1 MKKYWASVQKE
12 IILFLNDKVGLLLMY
27 LMPILLVF
35 IITIVQN
42 SAFQLVSENRLDVL
56 VVNKDN
62 GSQGDSLIDMLQRS
76 GSFRVEEANEL
87 KFKELKR
94 ETIDRKKL
102 IAIWLPPEFTTEMD
116 AQAGQLSNK
125 MLSEFGAVE
134 KDSNLIPTRQTAIRV
149 FYDPVLQENF
159 RLTLMSSLSTL
170 LEGLQNKNRLNRL
183 FKDMGYDEI
192 PEEIAQSMQN
202 SQQLI
207 ESEPATSGDS
217 SPIPNSTQHNVPAWS
232 IFAMFFMVISLGGN
246 LVKERLTGSFVRLR
260 TIPGSFPLV
269 LLSKMTVYLFIS
281 LSQLMILFALG
292 KFVFPS
298 LGLPELN
305 FPENLLALIVISVLS
320 ALAAISYAIL
330 IGTFSKTQEQSNG
343 FGAISI
349 IIFAAIGGI
358 WVPSFIMPEY
368 LQFIGL
374 LSPLHWC
381 IEGFYTLFL
390 KGGSWSALSGTIIYL
405 LLFTFVCQLLTV
417 IKLRSQ
423 NYL

>member
-12 IILFLNDKVGLLLMY
+12 IVLFLNDKVGVLLMY
-27 LMPILLVF
+27 MMPILLVF

-42 SAFQLVSENRLDVL
+42 SAFQLVSENRLDLL
-56 VVNKDN
+56 VVNKDT
-62 GSQGDSLIDMLQRS
+62 GAQGDSLISMLKMS
-76 GSFRVEEANEL
+76 GSFSVEEANSLHINQL
-87 KFKELKR
+87 KS

-102 IAIWLPPEFTTEMD
+102 IAIWIPPHFTAEMD
-116 AQAGQLSNK
+116 AQAGQMSNN

-134 KDSNLIPTRQTAIRV
+134 KDSTLIQPNHTPLQV

-192 PEEIAQSMQN
+192 PAEIQQSMQN
-202 SQQLI
+202 SRQLI
-207 ESEPATSGDS
+207 VSEPATSGEA

-292 KFVFPS
+292 KFVFPF

-305 FPENLLALIVISVLS
+305 FPQNVLALIVISVLS

-330 IGTFSKTQEQSNG
+330 IGTFAKTQEQSNG

-381 IEGFYTLFL
+381 IEGFYILFL

-405 LLFTFVCQLLTV
+405 LLFTFACQLLTV
-417 IKLRSQ
+417 MKMRSQ

>member
-1 MKKYWASVQKE
+1 MRKYWASIQKE
-12 IILFLNDKVGLLLMY
+12 LILFLNDKVGVLLMY

-56 VVNKDN
+56 VVNQDKGD
-62 GSQGDSLIDMLQRS
+62 QGDALVGMLNRS
-76 GSFRVEEANEL
+76 GSFRVEEDNKLTFSEL
-87 KFKELKR
+87 KK

-102 IAIWLPPEFTTEMD
+102 ISIWIPPSFTSEMD
-116 AQAGQLSNK
+116 AQSAQLSNM
-125 MLSEFGAVE
+125 MLSEFGAVD
-134 KDSNLIPTRQTAIRV
+134 KAKTKSLFKRTPIQV

-159 RLTLMSSLSTL
+159 RVSLMSGLATI
-170 LEGLQNKNRLNRL
+170 LEGLHNKNRLNRL
-183 FKDMGYDEI
+183 FKDMGYEKIPAEI
-192 PEEIAQSMQN
+192 EAEMKSAQQS
-202 SQQLI
+202 LTA
-207 ESEPATSGDS
+207 EPANSGEAA
-217 SPIPNSTQHNVPAWS
+217 PIPNSTQHNVPAWS
-232 IFAMFFMVISLGGN
+232 LFAMFFMVISLGGN

-269 LLSKMTVYLFIS
+269 LLSKMTVYLIIS

-292 KFVFPS
+292 KFVFPYI
-298 LGLPELN
+298 GLPELN
-305 FPENLLALIVISVLS
+305 FPSNILALIVISSLS
-320 ALAAISYAIL
+320 AIAAISYAIL
-330 IGTFSKTQEQSNG
+330 VGTFARTQEQANG

-368 LQFIGL
+368 LQFIGM

-381 IEGFYTLFL
+381 IDGFYTLFL
-390 KGGSWSALSGTIIYL
+390 KGGTWSALSGTIIYL
-405 LLFTFVCQLLTV
+405 ILFTFVCQLLTV
-417 IKLRSQ
+417 LKLRSQ